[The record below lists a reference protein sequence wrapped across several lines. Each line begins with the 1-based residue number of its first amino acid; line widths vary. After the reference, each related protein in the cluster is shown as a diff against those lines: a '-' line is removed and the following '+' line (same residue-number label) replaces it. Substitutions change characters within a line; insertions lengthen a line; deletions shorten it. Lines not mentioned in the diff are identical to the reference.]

1 MRSLQKF
8 CGLER
13 LATQVPCNCFAIKQ
27 SFSSLQLGKAHSHKM
42 HAYNQKTP
50 SRVHTPKK
58 TLPNTTTKL
67 GERSKTKNPS
77 AAAAAAA
84 RNSQICLCRTSQFSP
99 QAETNK
105 QSSFQTT
112 PRRESGYENS
122 KLNPQFSQ
130 TTTVTAIDRREANK
144 QQLQQYSQGRN
155 EGSRKEGSRDRA
167 WATHIAG
174 NWGKTNEEVQVLK
187 NEC

>member
-1 MRSLQKF
+1 
-8 CGLER
+8 
-13 LATQVPCNCFAIKQ
+13 
-27 SFSSLQLGKAHSHKM
+27 M

-58 TLPNTTTKL
+58 TLPKATTKL
-67 GERSKTKNPS
+67 GERSKKKTLRQQQQQLETLRS
-77 AAAAAAA
+77 VCAAPASSHHK
-84 RNSQICLCRTSQFSP
+84 RKQ
-99 QAETNK
+99 TNK
-105 QSSFQTT
+105 QSSFQPT

-130 TTTVTAIDRREANK
+130 TTTVPAIDRREANK
-144 QQLQQYSQGRN
+144 QQLQRYSQGRN
-155 EGSRKEGSRDRA
+155 EGRKERSRDRA

>member
-1 MRSLQKF
+1 VNEAKQKPF
-8 CGLER
+8 GGSSSSSKLSDLSVTHQPVLTTR
-13 LATQVPCNCFAIKQ
+13 GNKQ
-27 SFSSLQLGKAHSHKM
+27 
-42 HAYNQKTP
+42 
-50 SRVHTPKK
+50 
-58 TLPNTTTKL
+58 TT
-67 GERSKTKNPS
+67 
-77 AAAAAAA
+77 
-84 RNSQICLCRTSQFSP
+84 
-99 QAETNK
+99 K

-130 TTTVTAIDRREANK
+130 TTTLTAIDRKRKANK
-144 QQLQQYSQGRN
+144 QQLRQYSQGRN
-155 EGSRKEGSRDRA
+155 EGRKEGSRDRA

>member
-1 MRSLQKF
+1 MRSLQKS

-27 SFSSLQLGKAHSHKM
+27 SFSSLQLGKPHSHKM

-50 SRVHTPKK
+50 SRVHTPRK
-58 TLPNTTTKL
+58 TIPNTTTKL
-67 GERSKTKNPS
+67 GERSKTKTLRQQQQQQLETLRSVCDAPAS
-77 AAAAAAA
+77 SHHK
-84 RNSQICLCRTSQFSP
+84 RKQ
-99 QAETNK
+99 TNK

-112 PRRESGYENS
+112 RRRESGYENS

-130 TTTVTAIDRREANK
+130 TTTTVTAIDSREANK
-144 QQLQQYSQGRN
+144 QQLQRYSQGRN
-155 EGSRKEGSRDRA
+155 EGRKEGSRDRA

-174 NWGKTNEEVQVLK
+174 NWGKNK
-187 NEC
+187 